1 MNIKDHLEQIGRL
14 DKRIQNKLEEI
25 NKLRQIACS
34 ASTYNGSEKVQT
46 SLSADKIGA
55 IASRIVDME
64 KEIDK
69 LIDERCLI
77 VAEIESMKNEDDYDI
92 LANIYVLG
100 KNIKTVAVEMGKS
113 YRYISELHRKALKDF
128 EELYKTKITS

>member
-1 MNIKDHLEQIGRL
+1 MNIKNHLEQIGRL

-25 NKLRQIACS
+25 DKLRRM
-34 ASTYNGSEKVQT
+34 ASGTSYSESERVQT

-64 KEIDK
+64 KEVDR

-77 VAEIESMKNEDDYDI
+77 VAEIEDMKDEDDYDV
-92 LANIYVLG
+92 LANIYILG
-100 KNIKTVAVEMGKS
+100 KDIKTVAVEMGKS
-113 YRYISELHRKALKDF
+113 YRYISDLHRKALKDF
-128 EELYKTKITS
+128 DEFHNTKITS

>member
-1 MNIKDHLEQIGRL
+1 MNIKNHLEQIGRL

-25 NKLRQIACS
+25 DKLRRM
-34 ASTYNGSEKVQT
+34 ASGTSYSESERVQT

-64 KEIDK
+64 KEVDR
-69 LIDERCLI
+69 LIDERCVI

-92 LANIYVLG
+92 LANIYILG
-100 KNIKTVAVEMGKS
+100 KDIKTVAVEMGKS
-113 YRYISELHRKALKDF
+113 YRYISDLHRKALKDF
-128 EELYKTKITS
+128 EELYKSKINS

>member
-1 MNIKDHLEQIGRL
+1 MNIKNHLEQIGRI

-25 NKLRQIACS
+25 DKLRRM
-34 ASTYNGSEKVQT
+34 ASGTSYSESERVQT

-64 KEIDK
+64 KEVDR
-69 LIDERCLI
+69 LIDERCVI

-92 LANIYVLG
+92 LANIYILG
-100 KNIKTVAVEMGKS
+100 KDIKTVAVEMGKS
-113 YRYISELHRKALKDF
+113 YRYISDLHRKALKDF
-128 EELYKTKITS
+128 EELYKSKITS

>member
-1 MNIKDHLEQIGRL
+1 MNIKNHLEQIGRI

-25 NKLRQIACS
+25 DKLRRM
-34 ASTYNGSEKVQT
+34 ASGTSYSESERVQT

-64 KEIDK
+64 KEVDR
-69 LIDERCLI
+69 LIDERCVI

-92 LANIYVLG
+92 LANIYILG
-100 KNIKTVAVEMGKS
+100 KDIKTVAVEMGKS
-113 YRYISELHRKALKDF
+113 YRYISDLHRKALKDF
-128 EELYKTKITS
+128 GEMYNSKITS

>member
-1 MNIKDHLEQIGRL
+1 MNIKNHLEQIGRL

-25 NKLRQIACS
+25 DKLRRM
-34 ASTYNGSEKVQT
+34 ASGTSYSESERVQT

-64 KEIDK
+64 KEVDR
-69 LIDERCLI
+69 LIDERCVI

-92 LANIYVLG
+92 LANIYILG
-100 KNIKTVAVEMGKS
+100 KDIKTVAVEMGKS
-113 YRYISELHRKALKDF
+113 YRYISDLHRKALKDF
-128 EELYKTKITS
+128 EELYKSKITT

>member
-1 MNIKDHLEQIGRL
+1 MNIKNHLEQIGRL

-25 NKLRQIACS
+25 DKLRRM
-34 ASTYNGSEKVQT
+34 ASGTSYSESERVQT

-64 KEIDK
+64 KEVDR
-69 LIDERCLI
+69 LIDERCVI

-92 LANIYVLG
+92 LANIYILG
-100 KNIKTVAVEMGKS
+100 KDIKTVAVEMGKS
-113 YRYISELHRKALKDF
+113 YRYISDLHRKALKDF
-128 EELYKTKITS
+128 EELYKSKITS

>member
-1 MNIKDHLEQIGRL
+1 MNIKNHLEQIGRL

-25 NKLRQIACS
+25 DKLRRM
-34 ASTYNGSEKVQT
+34 ASGTSYSESERVQT

-92 LANIYVLG
+92 LANIYILG
-100 KNIKTVAVEMGKS
+100 KDIKTVAVEMGKS
-113 YRYISELHRKALKDF
+113 YRYISDLHRKALKDF
-128 EELYKTKITS
+128 AEMYESKITS

>member
-25 NKLRQIACS
+25 DKLRWM
-34 ASTYNGSEKVQT
+34 ASGTSYSESERVQT

-64 KEIDK
+64 KEVDR
-69 LIDERCLI
+69 LIDERCVI
-77 VAEIESMKNEDDYDI
+77 VAEIESMKDEDDYDV
-92 LANIYVLG
+92 LANIYILG
-100 KNIKTVAVEMGKS
+100 KDIKTVAVEMGKS
-113 YRYISELHRKALKDF
+113 YRYISDLHRKALKDF
-128 EELYKTKITS
+128 EELHKTKITS